1 MATPGSSPN
10 KGFLQNLGQGLIGK
24 GNMGFLN
31 PAMFAA
37 RGAKNLLDN
46 DPTTGTVF
54 GGGGGDAVANAGLVQ
69 GQQPQMM
76 QPNVQVNPM
85 AQGITMKSPMKQEN
99 EKKLVAGQYL
109 TPGEEP
115 DTYVDE
121 QEGEG
126 YTDPDGFIE
135 INEEGL
141 VVDNDYI
148 VNEENVIIGV
158 QDTEPEAPQ
167 GPMGPGGM
175 GMMGGVGG
183 GGPMEMKSA
192 SEEKKPDDVS
202 QADYDKEKER
212 IRKENEDAYQKWY
225 EKEMKKLRRQQA
237 RWR

>member
-1 MATPGSSPN
+1 MENKVIKNMEYWKKKNNIPGIDTAGEAGLTGDGKAGSAPFQMKDSPN
-10 KGFLQNLGQGLIGK
+10 KFLGNLVQNVGQGLIGK

-31 PAMFAA
+31 PAMWAA
-37 RGAKNLLDN
+37 RGAKNLLDK

-54 GGGGGDAVANAGLVQ
+54 SGGVGSAIANAQQQQAAAGLAQ

-76 QPNVQVNPM
+76 QPNVQVDPM

-99 EKKLVAGQYL
+99 EERLVSGQYL

-115 DTYVDE
+115 DTYIDE

-135 INEEGL
+135 IDEEGL
-141 VVDNDYI
+141 VVDNTYI

-158 QDTEPEAPQ
+158 QDNEPKVPQ

-175 GMMGGVGG
+175 GMMGGVG
-183 GGPMEMKSA
+183 PEQ
-192 SEEKKPDDVS
+192 V
-202 QADYDKEKER
+202 R
-212 IRKENEDAYQKWY
+212 
-225 EKEMKKLRRQQA
+225 
-237 RWR
+237 